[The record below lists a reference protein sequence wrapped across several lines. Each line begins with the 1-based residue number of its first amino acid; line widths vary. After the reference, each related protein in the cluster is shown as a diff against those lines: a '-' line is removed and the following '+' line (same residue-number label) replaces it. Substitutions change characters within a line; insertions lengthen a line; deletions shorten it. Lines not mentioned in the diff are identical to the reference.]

1 MGLPILVFAV
11 DVVVVSGCGSK
22 FVAVGWEVLLGS
34 IEKVEV
40 NSMHVHILTGATD
53 KNGDFLLPFATH
65 DAKISGGGSA
75 MASRSIKLS
84 ERLIEQAIKDSKIQ
98 MRSTPMQ
105 IEFYYNLARLAEQYE
120 DLPISMVKSLMV
132 STKED
137 ADIEFKFK
145 K

>member
-1 MGLPILVFAV
+1 
-11 DVVVVSGCGSK
+11 
-22 FVAVGWEVLLGS
+22 
-34 IEKVEV
+34 
-40 NSMHVHILTGATD
+40 
-53 KNGDFLLPFATH
+53 
-65 DAKISGGGSA
+65 
-75 MASRSIKLS
+75 MASKSIKLS
-84 ERLIEQAIKDSKIQ
+84 ERLIEQATKDSKIQ

-137 ADIEFKFK
+137 ADIEFEFK

>member
-1 MGLPILVFAV
+1 
-11 DVVVVSGCGSK
+11 
-22 FVAVGWEVLLGS
+22 
-34 IEKVEV
+34 
-40 NSMHVHILTGATD
+40 
-53 KNGDFLLPFATH
+53 
-65 DAKISGGGSA
+65 

-132 STKED
+132 STKEVV
-137 ADIEFKFK
+137 DIEFEFHK
-145 K
+145 